1 MVKKIIKEVLIILL
15 ISVLIGL
22 VLAIIFY
29 NYVPSN
35 KLVPS
40 KVTAYST
47 PENVQK
53 EIEDNTTEQEI
64 TQVNKTFEITDSD
77 LSLYKKNK
85 SYNPGKADPFATA
98 ETTSEANNTTNNG
111 TSNGNSANGGGDNVD
126 RNTTDNYYNAANIS
140 TGTK

>member
-1 MVKKIIKEVLIILL
+1 MAKKIIKEVLIILL

-98 ETTSEANNTTNNG
+98 ETTSGGNNTNNG
-111 TSNGNSANGGGDNVD
+111 SSNGNSVGDGSDNVD

>member
-1 MVKKIIKEVLIILL
+1 MAKKIIKEVLIILL

-53 EIEDNTTEQEI
+53 EIEDNTTEQ
-64 TQVNKTFEITDSD
+64 VNKTFEITDSD

-98 ETTSEANNTTNNG
+98 ETTSEANNTTNNS